1 MRRLKVRYDS
11 LLFSSHIVICSLFRS
26 HRHSASNS
34 NCQIFHHK
42 YRFFFSLYLVSL
54 SFYIQPLQF
63 QKYSEYWI
71 RYSNENEIMPSP
83 RTRLCSMEKRR
94 KRISNKKKLI
104 REIHNKFSMPFF
116 PIFFSFPFFSR
127 LGKLILLFDW
137 HEIVCTRASVYLHA
151 NSYEYHGKR
160 AWYDSNLIFIGVV
173 QIFFSFI
180 QLSNIEI

>member
-1 MRRLKVRYDS
+1 MTLFFFPLTES
-11 LLFSSHIVICSLFRS
+11 FALFSARIVTLP
-26 HRHSASNS
+26 AT
-34 NCQIFHHK
+34 QTVK
-42 YRFFFSLYLVSL
+42 FFIINIDFFSSLYLVSL

-83 RTRLCSMEKRR
+83 RTRLCSMGKRR
-94 KRISNKKKLI
+94 KQISNKKKLI

-116 PIFFSFPFFSR
+116 PIFFLFHFF
-127 LGKLILLFDW
+127 LGFGRLILLFDW
-137 HEIVCTRASVYLHA
+137 HEIVCTRASPYLHA